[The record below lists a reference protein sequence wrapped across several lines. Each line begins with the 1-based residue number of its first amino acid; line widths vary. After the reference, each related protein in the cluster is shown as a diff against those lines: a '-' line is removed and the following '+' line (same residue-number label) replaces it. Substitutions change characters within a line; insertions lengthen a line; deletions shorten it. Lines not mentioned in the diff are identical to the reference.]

1 MAVLPDSEGRISPRN
16 VTRVTSRSVRANQ
29 NQVQLI
35 GQVLFRE
42 EINRETLMESYGT
55 LVDHDVYSAGPC

>member
-1 MAVLPDSEGRISPRN
+1 MAVLPDSERRISPGS
-16 VTRVTSRSVRANQ
+16 VTRVTSRSVRAKQ

-42 EINRETLMESYGT
+42 EINRETLMEFYGT
-55 LVDHDVYSAGPC
+55 LVDHDVYSADPC